1 MIKTSIN
8 SKKDG
13 SPLHFPFLV
22 MEAKAE
28 NSHEGFDYAEVKSG
42 LPIIAALKCQYEMMK
57 IAANTV
63 EVPGGPLVWFL
74 ANRGEHWRIYAAY
87 VVEDQDQEPSFVG
100 IFSRIKTE
108 SNNASGSSPS
118 GEGQLRDGIKHLNF
132 CSLWMR

>member
-1 MIKTSIN
+1 MKRFLNNRYIHTQKETQEESQQPFLRDMIKTSIN

-13 SPLHFPFLV
+13 SSLHFPFLV

-28 NSHEGFDYAEVKSG
+28 NSHEGFDHAEVQSG

-74 ANRGEHWRIYAAY
+74 ANRGEHWRLYAAY
-87 VVEDQDQEPSFVG
+87 VVEDQGQEPSFVSLFS
-100 IFSRIKTE
+100 IFKGRI
-108 SNNASGSSPS
+108 
-118 GEGQLRDGIKHLNF
+118 
-132 CSLWMR
+132 